1 MKLSPV
7 FGEGFFF
14 FFFFKCPHYPL
25 GFQLSIISESSSR
38 RSSSSFPGSKS
49 ISASNLPPEISHI
62 SFSKSSSTESG
73 GFPVEAEL
81 SRRGF
86 VAVWDEEG
94 PEPSGSKG
102 SEAAWAEDSTEL

>member
-1 MKLSPV
+1 M
-7 FGEGFFF
+7 
-14 FFFFKCPHYPL
+14 
-25 GFQLSIISESSSR
+25 
-38 RSSSSFPGSKS
+38 
-49 ISASNLPPEISHI
+49 
-62 SFSKSSSTESG
+62 
-73 GFPVEAEL
+73 EAEL